1 MLLLCLLTTVIN
13 PQFVG
18 IYGYVADLMTD
29 QPSQSLVIEWQ
40 SPTPDGIA
48 NTTFFIS
55 LIALLLVLA
64 YARYRPTPTESLLLV
79 GFLWLALSGQRYIV
93 WYGMTAMPLL
103 VKALAQMLP
112 RRFMNAPAVKS
123 PLNLLLA
130 LLVWVPALLAQPWFV
145 EALPLPDTYWSL
157 VWREVDVAPLQGIET
172 PIAATEYL
180 REHPGGRLFNEMGYG
195 SYLIWALPEQ
205 GVFVDPRVELYPY
218 EQWLDYVRITQGADY
233 AALLAEYGVDRILLD
248 RALQPEL
255 ARALAEDPLWLKE
268 YEDDYAQIWSLRSS

>member
-1 MLLLCLLTTVIN
+1 
-13 PQFVG
+13 
-18 IYGYVADLMTD
+18 
-29 QPSQSLVIEWQ
+29 
-40 SPTPDGIA
+40 
-48 NTTFFIS
+48 
-55 LIALLLVLA
+55 
-64 YARYRPTPTESLLLV
+64 
-79 GFLWLALSGQRYIV
+79 
-93 WYGMTAMPLL
+93 MTAMPLL